1 MARARSGRLRQMR
14 ELHSKPSL
22 GARLRQPP
30 KAGAKQNLHPAA
42 RRRRCGP
49 IFASKK
55 EQGSR
60 TIRSS
65 TYRPGRGACA
75 CVRSAGRRKRSESA
89 LGRLAA
95 GRKPAGPRSL
105 SSADARPFGPALGR
119 PQAGPFDRRVRAG
132 WRRPVRRHGL
142 GGKRRSA
149 SSPKAANP
157 SSRSARRRSASQN
170 EIRVSPAAPNRR
182 PRPTRAT
189 GCGGGL
195 LSPGAAPGRRPAGG
209 LAGVSAFGPFGPF
222 GR

>member
-30 KAGAKQNLHPAA
+30 KAGAKQNLHPAT

-75 CVRSAGRRKRSESA
+75 CVRSAGRRNRSESA
-89 LGRLAA
+89 LGWLAA

-142 GGKRRSA
+142 GA
-149 SSPKAANP
+149 SVAL
-157 SSRSARRRSASQN
+157 
-170 EIRVSPAAPNRR
+170 R
-182 PRPTRAT
+182 PRPKRRIRRRA
-189 GCGGGL
+189 
-195 LSPGAAPGRRPAGG
+195 A
-209 LAGVSAFGPFGPF
+209 LAGVRRVKTKSESARLRPIGAQ
-222 GR
+222 GRRGRPVAAAGF